1 MTQFYL
7 GIDVAKKTFDAALL
21 GGPQT
26 YAGHFSNDKQGFV
39 KLARWLQKRDVQQ
52 LHACL
57 EATGRYGEALA
68 HYLYQQGYQV
78 SVVNPMRIKK
88 YAESKLQRTKTDAV
102 DAKLIAE
109 FCAKEKPVLWSP
121 PSEAE
126 SELQALVRHVEALK
140 VDRQRERN
148 RQQSGQQSPQVL
160 QAIEAHLVFLE
171 TQINDL
177 EQQIN
182 DHIDRHPDL
191 KQKKRL
197 LVSIPGIGDVTAAK
211 FLAEVPD
218 VSRYPQASQLAAYAG
233 LTPQYRQSGTS
244 VHTPGRLSK
253 IGNSHLRAAFYMP
266 ALSAARFNPI
276 VRTLVQRLEAKGK
289 SKMTIIGAVM
299 RKLLHLA
306 YGVLKT
312 GKPFDSD
319 YAVNI
324 PFYS

>member
-171 TQINDL
+171 TRSMTWN
-177 EQQIN
+177 N
-182 DHIDRHPDL
+182 R
-191 KQKKRL
+191 
-197 LVSIPGIGDVTAAK
+197 STTTSTAI
-211 FLAEVPD
+211 
-218 VSRYPQASQLAAYAG
+218 Q
-233 LTPQYRQSGTS
+233 T
-244 VHTPGRLSK
+244 
-253 IGNSHLRAAFYMP
+253 
-266 ALSAARFNPI
+266 
-276 VRTLVQRLEAKGK
+276 
-289 SKMTIIGAVM
+289 
-299 RKLLHLA
+299 
-306 YGVLKT
+306 
-312 GKPFDSD
+312 
-319 YAVNI
+319 
-324 PFYS
+324 